1 MHDKFFAAEIDS
13 HIASIDLHG
22 RITLTDALEQLE
34 KELFFL
40 SQRGERYCT
49 VIHGIGTGRLASVVH
64 EQLEKHPLVVVWQE
78 SEQGGRCLVLFE

>member
-1 MHDKFFAAEIDS
+1 MKDKFFAAEIDS

-22 RITLTDALEQLE
+22 SFTITDALEQLE

-49 VIHGIGTGRLASVVH
+49 VIHGIGTGRLASAVH
-64 EQLEKHPLVVVWQE
+64 ERLEKHPLVVGWQE
-78 SEQGGRCLVLFE
+78 SESGGRCLVLLV